1 MKPVP
6 LNNTLLCEKCDE
18 LLDAYEQ
25 DKSIVA
31 LNLVKVPIYK
41 VIDVSKE
48 LKDKYA
54 IGDQVVCNSTGTKI
68 KNGDSVKYIFSEAN
82 ILGKLG

>member
-1 MKPVP
+1 MKPIP
-6 LNNTLLCEKCDE
+6 LNNTILCEKCDE

-25 DKSIVA
+25 DKSIVT
-31 LNLVKVPIYK
+31 LNLVKVPTYK

-48 LKDKYA
+48 LKDKYVV
-54 IGDQVVCNSTGTKI
+54 GDQIVCNSTGTKI
-68 KNGDSVKYIFSEAN
+68 KNDNSVKYIFSETN

>member
-6 LNNTLLCEKCDE
+6 LNNTILCAKCDE

-25 DKSIVA
+25 DKSIVT

-48 LKDKYA
+48 LKDKYVV
-54 IGDQVVCNSTGTKI
+54 GDQVVCNSTGTKVI
-68 KNGDSVKYIFSEAN
+68 LDKFKYYLFNVEN
-82 ILGKLG
+82 IIGKIV